1 MQSKVPV
8 NIRIFY
14 MRKGDQVMARARW
27 SLPAFVLSA
36 LLVLALAVLAG
47 ACGDDDGG
55 STTTPTGAPVTSAPA
70 TETPAAGTEYP
81 VTVTD
86 MLNREVT
93 IDAVPT
99 AVAALSPT
107 TVEFVYAVGGTS
119 LTRSSSV
126 QYPDAA
132 AAAEDIGPS
141 YQPNFEII
149 ASSNPDLVIADSM
162 LQPQLV
168 QNLEDLGVPVVY
180 AGVAVWDD
188 VAVGLEL
195 VGTILNRS
203 DEAEQAIADLDAV
216 KADVTSQLGA
226 EEPTLLILNGT
237 PDDFYAAKPD
247 SYAGNLAEIL
257 GVANV
262 AAGAPDVGQF
272 PGYTKLGLESIVAA
286 EPDVVL
292 AISAG
297 PPGGQTI
304 TDSLSGDPAWAA
316 VPAVQNGRV
325 SEISAEVFL
334 QAPGPRAGEAL
345 QELARLIYPE
355 IFGP

>member
-1 MQSKVPV
+1 MMS
-8 NIRIFY
+8 IR
-14 MRKGDQVMARARW
+14 R
-27 SLPAFVLSA
+27 SLPAFALSV
-36 LLVLALAVLAG
+36 LLVVALAVLSF
-47 ACGDDDGG
+47 ACGDDDDAA
-55 STTTPTGAPVTSAPA
+55 TTTPTGAPVTSAPA

-93 IDAVPT
+93 IDAAPT

-126 QYPDAA
+126 QYPEAA
-132 AAAEDIGPS
+132 VSAEDIGPS
-141 YQPNFEII
+141 YQPSLEVI
-149 ASSNPDLVIADSM
+149 AAANPDLVIADSM
-162 LQPQLV
+162 LQPQLL

-188 VAVGLEL
+188 VAIGLEL
-195 VGTILNRS
+195 VGTIL
-203 DEAEQAIADLDAV
+203 DKTQEAEQAIADLDAV

-226 EEPTLLILNGT
+226 GEPALLILNGT

-286 EPDVVL
+286 GPEVVL

-304 TDSLSGDPAWAA
+304 TDALSGDPAWAT

-325 SEISAEVFL
+325 NEISAELFL
-334 QAPGPRAGEAL
+334 QAPGPRAGEGL